1 MRLWLRLLACTNLIE
16 RRVSGRLRESF
27 DTTLPRFDFLSQLER
42 SPAGLRMSEISQ
54 RMMVTGGNITR
65 IADGLLAEG
74 LITRTVAPGDRR
86 ASIVRLTAAGRRA
99 FAEMARRH
107 EALDRRD
114 VRRAAASAS
123 ALSSTRCWP
132 SSNATSPPVESDPPM
147 NRTHSVRAVRGAAFP
162 LAGRR
167 PASRR

>member
-1 MRLWLRLLACTNLIE
+1 MLERVDTESRATHDDHLSVRVWLRLLACTNLIE
-16 RRVSGRLRESF
+16 GRVASALRDAF

-42 SPAGLRMSEISQ
+42 NPAGLRMTEISK

-74 LITRTVAPGDRR
+74 LISRSVAPGDRR

-107 EALDRRD
+107 EQWILAMFAGLGENDRTQLYALLAKLKRHLN
-114 VRRAAASAS
+114 
-123 ALSSTRCWP
+123 AL
-132 SSNATSPPVESDPPM
+132 ESD
-147 NRTHSVRAVRGAAFP
+147 GA
-162 LAGRR
+162 R
-167 PASRR
+167 